1 MDEQEEKE
9 HKRELHIQHELAKF
23 LRARGWLVERMLA
36 DAYQNGIPDFY
47 IHHPRWGSRWVEVKR
62 PDNYSFTKAQR
73 RKWPEWQKFGVPIW
87 ILTAATEEQYGLLF
101 GPPNWLDFWKPS
113 FQIPDVDAM
122 IDELA
127 REYEAE
133 QSPPV

>member
-1 MDEQEEKE
+1 MDEQE
-9 HKRELHIQHELAKF
+9 KRNENGSCKSKGDLADF

-36 DAYQNGIPDFY
+36 DAFQNGIPDLY
-47 IHHPRWGSRWVEVKR
+47 IHHPKWGSRWVEVKR

-73 RKWPEWQKFGVPIW
+73 RKWPEWEKSGVPIW
-87 ILTAATEEQYGLLF
+87 ILTAATDEQYGLLF

-127 REYEAE
+127 SEYEAE
-133 QSPPV
+133 QNSSA